1 MGKQRA
7 PDASARKKD
16 REKGSVSAT
25 EAQNNF
31 GALLQRVAGDEVV
44 YITKYDQPTAVVMSP
59 ETYWELISKESE
71 HQGSE
76 LLDLE
81 GEFDEMLAH
90 MQTAEAAS
98 AVDTLFEMDS
108 DELGAAAARAARTR
122 GVARTTRD
130 Q

>member
-1 MGKQRA
+1 MGRQRA
-7 PDASARKKD
+7 GEDSPRRKD
-16 REKGSVSAT
+16 RAKGSLNAT

-31 GALLQRVAGDEVV
+31 GALLRRVAGDEIV

-59 ETYWELISKESE
+59 ETYWELVSEESE

-81 GEFDEMLAH
+81 REFDEMLAR